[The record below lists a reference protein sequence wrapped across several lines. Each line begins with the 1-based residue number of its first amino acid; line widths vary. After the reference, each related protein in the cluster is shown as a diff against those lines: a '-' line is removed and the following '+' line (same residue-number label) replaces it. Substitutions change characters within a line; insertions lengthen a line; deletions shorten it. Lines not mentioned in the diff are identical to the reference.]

1 MARKK
6 NLDQPIL
13 PQIDDDVLT
22 AKSNRISQIRDTL
35 CHGSNVEFAQRLNSS
50 TNYTSSLC
58 NGQKPIGEKILN
70 KILSVFPEV
79 DKVWLFF
86 GDGNMLHTDSVVQST
101 VNGDNLNNGSIKNTS
116 SPEDAA
122 RYDRLISLLEKE
134 HEERSRLLA
143 IIENLTNK

>member
-86 GDGNMLHTDSVVQST
+86 GDGSMT
-101 VNGDNLNNGSIKNTS
+101 SII
-116 SPEDAA
+116 PEWEK
-122 RYDRLISLLEKE
+122 RLEKAE
-134 HEERSRLLA
+134 ALKAKRDA
-143 IIENLTNK
+143 K